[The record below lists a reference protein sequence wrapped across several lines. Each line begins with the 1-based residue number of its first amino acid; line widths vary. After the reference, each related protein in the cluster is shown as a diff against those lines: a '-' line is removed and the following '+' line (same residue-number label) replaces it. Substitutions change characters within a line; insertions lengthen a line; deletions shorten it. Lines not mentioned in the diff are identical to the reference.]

1 MADPRRVS
9 TRRAVL
15 SYSQLKEL
23 NPNWVDLMTKDYQ
36 GILQDFAFNA
46 DEIDDLEVIVLEN
59 QADIIELQD
68 SHYPN
73 ISAQVQ
79 FLQQQLDGLPEFTI
93 DTSGF
98 TTDTPLITTDKVIA

>member
-1 MADPRRVS
+1 MANPRRVS

-23 NPNWVDLMTKDYQ
+23 NPKWSDLMVKDYQ
-36 GILQDFAFNA
+36 GILQDFEFTAN
-46 DEIDDLEVIVLEN
+46 EIDTLEVIVV
-59 QADIIELQD
+59 DLQD

-73 ISAQVQ
+73 LSAQVQ
-79 FLQQQLDGLPEFTI
+79 QIQKQLNGLAEFTI

-98 TTDTPLITTDKVIA
+98 TTDLSFITTDKVIA